1 MWRHSPHSRTGRWII
16 RGQLHASAC
25 DWSTRRGPGQS
36 RLFLFGREKPWHQ
49 NKLPLVR
56 FLLSC
61 HFRGSLLRF
70 LLFLQRGSFRVI
82 RDEHKRLKRLTM
94 ILWRLLLM
102 CVTSAL
108 RAASSQ
114 TQEGRPIN
122 YLSTSALQQTVTE
135 KLISHIFLNL
145 FFFFFLAEAFSIYV
159 IR

>member
-1 MWRHSPHSRTGRWII
+1 MTECWLGLGVLCGNHRTCEDILHTAARDAGLLGGSCTHQPVIGQHGEVLANHVSSSSGGKSRDIKI
-16 RGQLHASAC
+16 
-25 DWSTRRGPGQS
+25 
-36 RLFLFGREKPWHQ
+36 
-49 NKLPLVR
+49 
-56 FLLSC
+56 SC
-61 HFRGSLLRF
+61 HLFVFFSPAIFGVLYYVF
-70 LLFLQRGSFRVI
+70 FFFLQKGPFRVI

-135 KLISHIFLNL
+135 KLISHIF
-145 FFFFFLAEAFSIYV
+145 F
-159 IR
+159 